1 MLATTRGRWL
11 PVSDNRQLND
21 IVAMAKDIVPQGG
34 SSLERAFL
42 AITQLSPRPD
52 NVFLVTDGLPTQ
64 GLNPPRGTTVSGR
77 ERLKLF
83 ESAVTRIPR
92 GIPINVILLEMEGDP
107 MAPSAFWQIALYTK
121 GAFLSPARDW
131 P

>member
-1 MLATTRGRWL
+1 MT
-11 PVSDNRQLND
+11 
-21 IVAMAKDIVPQGG
+21 KDIVPQGG

-42 AITQLSPRPD
+42 VITQLSPRPD

-64 GLNPPRGTTVSGR
+64 GLKPPRGTTVSGR

-92 GIPINVILLEMEGDP
+92 GIPVNVILLEMEGDP